1 MSVMTDL
8 QISATDR
15 TPEIHLSPANGIF
28 SMKGESFP
36 EDVSA
41 FYGQLIVAIDQ
52 LAGNLDKPLEADIAM
67 VYINSSSIK
76 AMFRIFEGFE
86 AVRKAGQ
93 SVTIRWHYQDDDDIM
108 EELGEDFKDR
118 FPDLS
123 IDVKPA

>member
-8 QISATDR
+8 HIEPTDR
-15 TPEIHLSPANGIF
+15 TPEIRLSPAEGMF

-41 FYGQLIVAIDQ
+41 FYGQVIVAIDQ
-52 LAGNLDKPLEADIAM
+52 LAGQLDKPLEADIAM

-93 SVTIRWHYQDDDDIM
+93 PVSIRWHYQDDDDIM
-108 EELGEDFKDR
+108 QELGEDFKDR

-123 IDVKPA
+123 IAVQPE